1 MNRIVLKARIGG
13 LLLKRHDSRVL
24 FVLPFFIKCSSLG
37 SGVVL
42 LTFSC
47 LSSLVQRRFEF
58 ASNYVMSHKRI

>member
-13 LLLKRHDSRVL
+13 SPFKRHGSRVL
-24 FVLPFFIKCSSLG
+24 FVLPFFIRRSSLG

-42 LTFSC
+42 RTFSC
-47 LSSLVQRRFEF
+47 LSSVVQRRFDF